1 MKIVPGSKRDWMRMA
16 SLPFVGY
23 LFAIALV
30 FPYWR
35 LHTEGHPGG
44 LGSEAL
50 NGGLDLFSRGSF
62 ICFVGL
68 TIVAV
73 LQLRLDE
80 RKQAMWSFIFAI
92 VALVFSDQF
101 TPPLIR

>member
-1 MKIVPGSKRDWMRMA
+1 MKIVPDNKRDWTHMA

-23 LFAIALV
+23 LFAIALM

-44 LGSEAL
+44 IGSAAL
-50 NGGLDLFSRGSF
+50 NGGLDLFSRGVF
-62 ICFVGL
+62 ICFAGL

-73 LQLRLDE
+73 LQFRLEE
-80 RKQAMWSFIFAI
+80 RKRAMWSFIFAI

-101 TPPLIR
+101 TPPLIK